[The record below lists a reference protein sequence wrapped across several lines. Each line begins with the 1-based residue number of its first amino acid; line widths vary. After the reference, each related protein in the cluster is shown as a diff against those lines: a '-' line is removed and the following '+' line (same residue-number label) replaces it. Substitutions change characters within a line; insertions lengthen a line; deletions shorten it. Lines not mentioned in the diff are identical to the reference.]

1 MKIKSITDIITN
13 SSSEV
18 FCYKI
23 DQEYEDLK
31 KAVPEMKFIEFR
43 TLEDVRKF
51 VASEDYYGWD
61 IIFDSDSQCNHGENC
76 PEPDFDFYSCENEWL
91 ILDKLRKSG
100 KTDDEIWD
108 LFKVFYEN
116 ILGYAFL
123 KLEEGSREV
132 SWRDKFEK
140 WDWKR
145 YCDKLENYLT
155 SNFKP
160 GDIMAVK
167 EKYGGIKNPV
177 LIKYLGKLEVD
188 KPYTPEIDK
197 ELYEKEDLI
206 EALTHCLDY
215 FTATKATEEQ
225 IKEYNN
231 FYSK

>member
-31 KAVPEMKFIEFR
+31 KAVPEMKFTEFR

-51 VASEDYYGWD
+51 VTSKDYYGWD
-61 IIFDSDSQCNHGENC
+61 IISDSESQCNHGESC
-76 PEPDFDFYSCENEWL
+76 PEPDYDFYSIDNEWL
-91 ILDKLRKSG
+91 IDKLKKSG

-108 LFKVFYEN
+108 FFKVAYTD
-116 ILGYAFL
+116 IPGYAFL
-123 KLEEGSREV
+123 KLGEGSRDV

-140 WDWKR
+140 WDLEK
-145 YCDKLENYLT
+145 YYDKLENYLT

-167 EKYGGIKNPV
+167 EKYGGVKNPI

-188 KPYTPEIDK
+188 KPYSSEIGK
-197 ELYEKEDLI
+197 EFYEEEDLMK
-206 EALTHCLDY
+206 ALIHCLDY